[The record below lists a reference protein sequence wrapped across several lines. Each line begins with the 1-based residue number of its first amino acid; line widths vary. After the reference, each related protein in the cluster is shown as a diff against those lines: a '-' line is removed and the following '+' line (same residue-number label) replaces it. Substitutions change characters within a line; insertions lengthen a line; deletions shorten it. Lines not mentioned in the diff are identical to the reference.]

1 MNRLIKSSAIAVV
14 SLGLAAA
21 LAGPV
26 LAKPG
31 PANSTDPLS
40 QMLGTSDAGGALL
53 SQGQSP
59 LMSVATPFNQMTE
72 SKDPL
77 DGTLHSLDKAARSLD
92 GTAQMLPQDGLR
104 NGLPVSDAAG
114 MAGVQTLP
122 GTPITRAATAP
133 FTFSLLD
140 GREVAGLRED
150 EEPMPGMFSAV
161 SGRAERAAHA
171 PQLQSVTSDT
181 AGQAYD
187 RLATVTGQVGG
198 ATRMLANAAHAVS
211 AQNTVGGSLEATRS
225 ALPQVLSTE
234 LAPALGTPEGRRSMR
249 AFDEIAPLVE
259 GTPALKGALG
269 KAADPA
275 ADPAAALTSL
285 TGTR

>member
-31 PANSTDPLS
+31 PANATDPLS
-40 QMLGTSDAGGALL
+40 QLLGTSDTGGALL

-72 SKDPL
+72 GKDPL
-77 DGTLHSLDKAARSLD
+77 DGTLRTFDKAAQSLD
-92 GTAQMLPQDGLR
+92 GTAQILPQNDLR
-104 NGLPVSDAAG
+104 NGLPVSDVAG

-122 GTPITRAATAP
+122 GTPITQATTAP

-140 GREVAGLRED
+140 GRQVVGVRED
-150 EEPMPGMFSAV
+150 EEPVPGMFSAV
-161 SGRAERAAHA
+161 SGRAGRAAHA
-171 PQLQSVTSDT
+171 PQLQGVTANT

-187 RLATVTGQVGG
+187 RLATTTGQLGG
-198 ATRMLANAAHAVS
+198 VTHTLANAARAVS
-211 AQNTVGGSLEATRS
+211 AENTLGGSLEATRS
-225 ALPQVLSTE
+225 AMPEVLSTE
-234 LAPALGTPEGRRSMR
+234 LAPALGTPESRRSMR

-259 GTPALKGALG
+259 GTPALRGALG
-269 KAADPA
+269 KAADPT
-275 ADPAAALTSL
+275 AALTSL